1 MKNFHLFQDFRFVL
15 NFKDPFEM
23 LRDSFKVDRII
34 TLNLDI
40 EPQIVVEVLSVLFQ
54 IISGYLYTAENDDGI
69 EDKHIN
75 DYFQYLGSLDVIYSD
90 LSKLPATFPDSD
102 ADANQSPKY
111 VMANIYSLWKHLCS
125 LHKG

>member
-1 MKNFHLFQDFRFVL
+1 
-15 NFKDPFEM
+15 M